1 MPGLGETLR
10 RERERQ
16 GLEVSAIAA
25 ETRIP
30 ARYIEAIES
39 GDLNQ
44 LPGNF
49 FARSFVRQYAHALA
63 IPMPDIETELD
74 RWLSEVAPA
83 ETPDLSPRT
92 LDATLPP
99 VTHVVEGGRRPRS
112 RLLGAVLTLAGVIA
126 ICAVVYSLWLQRR
139 TGAPVLP
146 SPESSA
152 APPGV
157 IEPAGEPALA
167 PDDAGVESPGP
178 LTAEAPAPSPAAAAT
193 VLPPSEGPLWFEIS
207 AREETWV
214 RVRSRDETLFV
225 GVLQPGDSRRFSGL
239 EVATMRVGNAGG
251 LELSVNGGPA
261 AAVGPRGQIRIVSLS
276 PENTDIAPPPRSN
289 PAGGLSGAGSEAN
302 PDDGIGDPQS

>member
-1 MPGLGETLR
+1 MLR

-16 GLEVSAIAA
+16 GLEISAISA

-30 ARYIEAIES
+30 ARYIEAIEG

-44 LPGNF
+44 LPGGF

-63 IPMPDIETELD
+63 IPMPEIETELD

-92 LDATLPP
+92 LDASLPP

-126 ICAVVYSLWLQRR
+126 ICAVVYSLWLQKQ

-146 SPESSA
+146 LPESSA
-152 APPGV
+152 GPPGV
-157 IEPAGEPALA
+157 TEPAREPALA
-167 PDDAGVESPGP
+167 PDDAGAEAPSPS
-178 LTAEAPAPSPAAAAT
+178 TAEAPVPPPAEAAAT

-239 EVATMRVGNAGG
+239 EGATMRVGNAGG

-276 PENTDIAPPPRSN
+276 PENTDIAPPPRSD
-289 PAGGLSGAGSEAN
+289 PSGGLSSAGPEVN
-302 PDDGIGDPQS
+302 PGNGIGAPQS